1 MIFLK
6 FLDDYQRNEDSK
18 NENFSLFSQR
28 LNERR
33 QMTFDDLSI
42 NPFIRFRETI
52 ELLENQIRQAAKQ
65 ANPSFSKFLKK
76 IFE

>member
-52 ELLENQIRQAAKQ
+52 ELLENQIRQASKQ